1 METDDEYIYG
11 VYLCEEVKFAITPPC
26 RKGVLCHCEDCPMCA
41 GAPYQIV
48 RISPSSLLSLK
59 AYIDMLLT
67 RKMAK
72 FERDQVEVIKREN
85 VIKRFTISP

>member
-11 VYLCEEVKFAITPPC
+11 VYLCEEVKFAIMPPC
-26 RKGVLCHCEDCPMCA
+26 RKGVLCHCEDCRMRA
-41 GAPYQIV
+41 GAPYRIV
-48 RISPSSLLSLK
+48 HISPSSFLSLI

-72 FERDQVEVIKREN
+72 FER
-85 VIKRFTISP
+85 SH